1 MMRTPIHSS
10 RAAFSML
17 EILLAVA
24 LLGVLVQ
31 KAVMIINGAMTVSST
46 DTVDTAMDDQARL
59 VLRRMGFAIMGSQR
73 DSLNPASE
81 QPLDSS
87 EIRYQVHLGLQDG
100 EVVWSDPEKIALSE
114 LDDSQLF
121 WTRNP
126 DAPEERRIVW
136 TNMVAPYLEG
146 ELPNGMDDNGNGLI
160 DEKGLSFVVERNA
173 VTIRLTLERMGPDGQ
188 RFTKTVETTVT
199 CRNREGLE
207 L

>member
-1 MMRTPIHSS
+1 MRTPIHSS
-10 RAAFSML
+10 RAAFSLL

-46 DTVDTAMDDQARL
+46 DTVDTAMEDQARL

-73 DSLNPASE
+73 DSLNPAQE

-87 EIRYQVHLGLQDG
+87 EVRYQVHLGLQDG

-136 TNMVAPYLEG
+136 TNSVAPFLEG

-173 VTIRLTLERMGPDGQ
+173 VTIRLTLERTGPDGQ
-188 RFTKTVETTVT
+188 TITKTVETTVT